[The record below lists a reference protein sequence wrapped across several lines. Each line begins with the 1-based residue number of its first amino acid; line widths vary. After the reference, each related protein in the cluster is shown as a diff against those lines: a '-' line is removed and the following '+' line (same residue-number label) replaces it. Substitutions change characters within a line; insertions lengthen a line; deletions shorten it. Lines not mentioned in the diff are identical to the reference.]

1 MYPFYAITPFN
12 PYFGR
17 RRRLRTI
24 TGIPVLKTTG
34 VTATTT
40 QVRYDVNH
48 CEYNALPKEGLFFL
62 DVKQVN
68 PTGSNA
74 LPVALSEDSNEAVPT
89 SMLRNALSANVQ
101 AGDLKQNIRY
111 LIYYNKCNSVYQL
124 VNAYPATITAAAE
137 E

>member
-17 RRRLRTI
+17 RRRLHTI

-48 CEYNALPKEGLFFL
+48 CEYRALPKEGLFFL
-62 DVKQVN
+62 DVRQA
-68 PTGSNA
+68 SEA
-74 LPVALSEDSNEAVPT
+74 ASASLPVGLSDNSESPT
-89 SMLRNALSANVQ
+89 QSMLRNALQEDVQ
-101 AGDLKQNIRY
+101 AGDLQVNFRY
-111 LIYYNKCNSVYQL
+111 LIYYNKCNNVYQL
-124 VNAYPATITAAAE
+124 VNAYPTTIAAPSA
-137 E
+137 